1 MTDAAKPSPE
11 PSEPDDEPVV
21 KLPRGRGM
29 RLRGPDLF
37 RIAFTVIMLIAVIV
51 FAKPCGDAVGTF
63 FSKFDNGS
71 GSGSA
76 GSGSAGSATGSGRR
90 EYLHLTP
97 DMTEQQTKDAIEKYR
112 AEHATGSDS
121 GH

>member
-1 MTDAAKPSPE
+1 MTEAPTPSPE
-11 PSEPDDEPVV
+11 PAEPDDEPVV

-63 FSKFDNGS
+63 FSKFDS

-76 GSGSAGSATGSGRR
+76 GSGASGSAASSGSG

-112 AEHATGSDS
+112 AAHATGSA
-121 GH
+121 H

>member
-1 MTDAAKPSPE
+1 MTDVANPSPE

-63 FSKFDNGS
+63 FAKFDN

-76 GSGSAGSATGSGRR
+76 GSGSAGSAIGSGSD
-90 EYLHLTP
+90 YLHLTP

-112 AEHATGSDS
+112 AAHATGSGS
-121 GH
+121 AH